1 MIASAIVAWT
11 VQGAINYFPFGFK
24 SHSTQGSLCLVC
36 KSGQKPLVR
45 AVIDQYQWAN
55 NYVIYLMFY

>member
-1 MIASAIVAWT
+1 MVASAIVAWT
-11 VQGAINYFPFGFK
+11 VQGATNYFPFGFK

-55 NYVIYLMFY
+55 NC